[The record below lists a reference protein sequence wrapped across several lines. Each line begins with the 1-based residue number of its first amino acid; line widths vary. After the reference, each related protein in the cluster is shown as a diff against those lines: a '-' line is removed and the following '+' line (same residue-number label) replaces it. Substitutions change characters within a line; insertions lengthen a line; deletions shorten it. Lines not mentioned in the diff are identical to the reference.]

1 VNNIIKSTATFFRRW
16 HRHLLALPALF
27 LLMIFIKLFNFSS
40 GGQVSDA
47 DYRNYF
53 VANYKVFGIT
63 IPKDLNFCGEPV
75 PVNDF
80 TVREALEREL
90 LINTYWQSQTVLFHK
105 KANRWFPVI
114 EPILKR
120 NGMPDD
126 LKYIVAVES
135 GFSNAVSPQQ
145 AAGFWQFVPGT
156 AQNYGLEMNEEVDER
171 YNIEKATEAACKL
184 FKEAHARYK
193 NWTLAAASFNLG
205 MGGVDKQLEKQK
217 SGNYYDLY
225 LNEETARYIYRILAI
240 KEILS
245 RPKAYGYQLRPN
257 DLYPPIPTTAV
268 TVDSSITDLAA
279 FAIKRGSTYKILKLM
294 NPWLLK
300 SNLSNP
306 NKKKYVLLFPK
317 NGVKLYGLD
326 EQDTPEARADS
337 TKYVTAPEVIADSLS
352 RVRLH
357 LVLEGDTWEKLA
369 TQFGIEQQQL
379 LSANRRDGKTPP
391 QAGEQIVIP
400 KR

>member
-1 VNNIIKSTATFFRRW
+1 MKKVTTAVAAFFKRW

-27 LLMIFIKLFNFSS
+27 LLMVFIKLFNFSS
-40 GGQVSDA
+40 GGQVSDE
-47 DYRNYF
+47 DYRSYF

-63 IPKDLNFCGEPV
+63 LPKDLNFCGEQV

-90 LINTYWQSQTVLFHK
+90 LVNTYWQSQTVLFHK

-120 NGMPDD
+120 NGVPDD
-126 LKYIVAVES
+126 LKYVVVVES
-135 GFSNAVSPQQ
+135 GFSNVVSPQQ
-145 AAGFWQFVPGT
+145 AAGFWQFVPAT
-156 AQNYGLEMNEEVDER
+156 AQHFGLEITEDVDER
-171 YNIEKATEAACKL
+171 YNVEKATEAACKY
-184 FKEAHARYK
+184 FKEAFARYN
-193 NWTLAAASFNLG
+193 NWTLAAASYNLG
-205 MGGVDKQLEKQK
+205 MGGVDKQLSKQQ

-225 LNEETARYIYRILAI
+225 LNEETARYIYRILSV
-240 KEILS
+240 KEILT
-245 RPKAYGYQLRPN
+245 RPKAYGYQLRPG
-257 DLYPPIPTTAV
+257 DLYPPIPTTSV

-300 SNLSNP
+300 SSLNNP
-306 NKKKYVLLFPK
+306 NKKKYTLLFPK

-326 EQDTPEARADS
+326 DNAPVAKTDSSRFVTPSEIR
-337 TKYVTAPEVIADSLS
+337 ADSLS
-352 RVRLH
+352 RAYVH
-357 LVLEGDTWEKLA
+357 TVMPGDTWEKLA
-369 TQFGIEQQQL
+369 EKYGITVLQLQQANKPEQALQ
-379 LSANRRDGKTPP
+379 P
-391 QAGEQIVIP
+391 GEQLVIP

>member
-1 VNNIIKSTATFFRRW
+1 MKNVWNQVFAFLRRW

-40 GGQVSDA
+40 GGQVSDE
-47 DYRNYF
+47 DYRSYF

-63 IPKDLNFCGEPV
+63 IPKDLNFCGEQV

-90 LINTYWQSQTVLFHK
+90 LVNTYWQSQTVLFHK

-120 NGMPDD
+120 NGLPDD
-126 LKYIVAVES
+126 LKYVVVVES
-135 GFSNAVSPQQ
+135 GFSNVVSPQQ

-156 AQNYGLEMNEEVDER
+156 AEHYGLEISEEVDER
-171 YNIEKATEAACKL
+171 YNVEKATQAACEL
-184 FKEAHARYK
+184 FKDAYKRYN
-193 NWTLAAASFNLG
+193 NWTLAAASYNLG

-217 SGNYYDLY
+217 SGSYYDLY
-225 LNEETARYIYRILAI
+225 LNEETARYIYRILAV

-245 RPKAYGYQLRPN
+245 RPKAYGYQLRAG
-257 DLYPPIPTTAV
+257 DLYPPIPTYAI

-279 FAIKRGSTYKILKLM
+279 FAIKQKSTYKILKLM

-300 SNLSNP
+300 SSLNNP
-306 NKKKYVLLFPK
+306 NKKKYTLLFPR

-326 EQDTPEARADS
+326 EQAETGSTIDS
-337 TKYVTAPEVIADSLS
+337 SKYVTPNDVLADSLS
-352 RVRLH
+352 RTPLYTVQ
-357 LVLEGDTWEKLA
+357 EGDTWDKLA
-369 TQFGIEQQQL
+369 QRFGMRADELIQANKADAKQQPVRGTQL
-379 LSANRRDGKTPP
+379 
-391 QAGEQIVIP
+391 VIP